1 MIGSAPKSF
10 SQGYQAHLLVSF
22 RNGSSVEAT
31 VSSRVSTSDAD
42 ESGVLN
48 AVEEAAQ
55 WDVYWI
61 CKEGFWLGDAF
72 HTSRSIDMVTIQST
86 TLKEGWTSK
95 GGKVREP
102 WDRDFRVMAPSDEE
116 TAKDRADRSGCQSGG
131 DSLEVNMHPFERNA
145 RNDFERQ
152 AGYAAKVLGCDVAH
166 VVSIAAQQL
175 RVLADGVEK
184 GQRDDATD
192 LRAARKTP
200 DERG

>member
-1 MIGSAPKSF
+1 MIGSASKSF
-10 SQGYQAHLLVSF
+10 LQGYQAHLLVSF
-22 RNGSSVEAT
+22 RNGSSVEVM

-61 CKEGFWLGDAF
+61 CKDGFWLGDAF
-72 HTSRSIDMVTIQST
+72 HPARSIDTVAIQST
-86 TLKEGWTSK
+86 SLKEGWTSK

-102 WDRDFRVMAPSDEE
+102 WDQDFRVLTASDEGPP
-116 TAKDRADRSGCQSGG
+116 TDRADRSDCQSGG
-131 DSLEVNMHPFERNA
+131 DSLEENMHPFERNA
-145 RNDFERQ
+145 RNDFKRQ
-152 AGYAAKVLGCDVAH
+152 AEYAAKVLGCDVAH
-166 VVSIAAQQL
+166 VIAIAAQQL